1 MKFTLTWLQDYL
13 ETDATLEEIVEKLTA
28 IGLEVE
34 SVQDIAEQLAGFK
47 VAKVVDAKP
56 HPDAD
61 KLRVCR
67 VQTGE
72 EELQIVCGAPNARAG
87 IYVALAPIGITVPTN
102 GMKIKQS
109 KIRGVESCGMMCS
122 SAELGLGEEADG
134 IIELDLTDADIGK
147 EFAAFSGKDD
157 PVIEIAITPNRG
169 DCLGVYGIA
178 RDLAAA
184 GLGKLKPLDTK
195 VVSGEFTSPI
205 SVAIEDKKECPLFVG
220 RYFKGVKNA
229 ESPQWLR
236 TRLEAIGLRP
246 ISALVDITNY
256 ITYSFGR
263 PLHVYDA
270 KRISGDLTVRRAKS
284 EEQIEALDEN
294 AYTLDD
300 SINVVA
306 DANGAQAI
314 AGVIGGQVSGC
325 ELDTTEVFLEVALF
339 DAVAVAMAGRK
350 LDIITDSRYRFE
362 RQVDPQFLL
371 EGAAIAT
378 NMILDLC
385 GGQASEL
392 VVSGEAP
399 DQKPVV
405 EFDYSE
411 VQKRTGVAI
420 EAAQCQAILESLGF
434 AVDGNSVTV
443 PSWRPDVSIKED
455 LVEEVVRIYG
465 FESIPST
472 PLPAAE
478 ENVEPVLDGLAKR
491 RGKMRLSLASR
502 GMVEAITWSFMA
514 EESARLFVEDHDLLT
529 LKNPISSEL
538 SVMRPSL
545 LPNLI
550 EAVNYNA
557 ARGSANLAFF
567 EYGRLYHGVE
577 EKQQAPVMALLRS
590 GNATDKSVHHDAR
603 AVDVYDIKADVYA
616 ALEAVQFPVGN
627 LRVDTPAPSWYH
639 PGRSGSLR
647 LGKQVIAQF
656 GELHPSV
663 LKALDCDVPLVGAE
677 IFLGNLP
684 PQKRKS
690 PARSKLVISEYQ
702 ASQRDFAF
710 IVDQDVQVGPV
721 LKSVASSHKLIQ
733 DVGLFDVYQGKGVE
747 GGKKSVAF
755 SVKIQAADHTLTEE
769 ELEGVS
775 KTVIGVLEKQG
786 GTLRG

>member
-1 MKFTLTWLQDYL
+1 
-13 ETDATLEEIVEKLTA
+13 
-28 IGLEVE
+28 
-34 SVQDIAEQLAGFK
+34 
-47 VAKVVDAKP
+47 
-56 HPDAD
+56 
-61 KLRVCR
+61 
-67 VQTGE
+67 
-72 EELQIVCGAPNARAG
+72 
-87 IYVALAPIGITVPTN
+87 
-102 GMKIKQS
+102 
-109 KIRGVESCGMMCS
+109 
-122 SAELGLGEEADG
+122 
-134 IIELDLTDADIGK
+134 
-147 EFAAFSGKDD
+147 
-157 PVIEIAITPNRG
+157 
-169 DCLGVYGIA
+169 
-178 RDLAAA
+178 
-184 GLGKLKPLDTK
+184 
-195 VVSGEFTSPI
+195 
-205 SVAIEDKKECPLFVG
+205 
-220 RYFKGVKNA
+220 
-229 ESPQWLR
+229 
-236 TRLEAIGLRP
+236 
-246 ISALVDITNY
+246 
-256 ITYSFGR
+256 
-263 PLHVYDA
+263 
-270 KRISGDLTVRRAKS
+270 
-284 EEQIEALDEN
+284 
-294 AYTLDD
+294 
-300 SINVVA
+300 
-306 DANGAQAI
+306 
-314 AGVIGGQVSGC
+314 
-325 ELDTTEVFLEVALF
+325 
-339 DAVAVAMAGRK
+339 
-350 LDIITDSRYRFE
+350 
-362 RQVDPQFLL
+362 
-371 EGAAIAT
+371 
-378 NMILDLC
+378 
-385 GGQASEL
+385 
-392 VVSGEAP
+392 
-399 DQKPVV
+399 
-405 EFDYSE
+405 
-411 VQKRTGVAI
+411 
-420 EAAQCQAILESLGF
+420 
-434 AVDGNSVTV
+434 
-443 PSWRPDVSIKED
+443 
-455 LVEEVVRIYG
+455 
-465 FESIPST
+465 
-472 PLPAAE
+472 LPAAE